1 MLPAHPNTS
10 PMSFTGNIGYCSV
23 CASQSTF
30 IVKGE
35 WLRDQYVCA
44 KCGSIPRQRALT
56 KLLRDIR
63 PNWKSETLHESSPT
77 LRLYAE
83 QCRGY
88 SYSFFF
94 DDVALGSFRDGHRC
108 ENLEALTFSDGSFDI
123 FITQDVLEHVFHPD
137 RALAEIMRV
146 VREGGIH
153 IFTAPKHKTLL
164 KSRPRVQEV
173 DGRTEYLLPPE
184 YHANPISGLGS
195 LVTWDYGADFDDLIQ
210 QWSGYNTC
218 NFIIRDRR
226 LGIDG
231 EFLDV
236 FVTTKHRIN
245 RLS

>member
-1 MLPAHPNTS
+1 M
-10 PMSFTGNIGYCSV
+10 
-23 CASQSTF
+23 TF
-30 IVKGE
+30 GRIE
-35 WLRDQYVCA
+35 
-44 KCGSIPRQRALT
+44 RAAT
-56 KLLRDIR
+56 I
-63 PNWKSETLHESSPT
+63 HESSPT

-83 QCRGY
+83 QCAHY

-94 DDVALGSFRDGHRC
+94 PEVPLGSHKDGCRC
-108 ENLEALTFSDGSFDI
+108 ENLEALTFADGSFDL
-123 FITQDVLEHVFHPD
+123 FITQDVLEHVFRPD

-146 VREGGIH
+146 LRDGGIH

-164 KSRPRVQEV
+164 ISRQRARES
-173 DGRTEYLLPPE
+173 DGTTEHLLPPQ
-184 YHANPISGLGS
+184 YHGNPISELGS

-236 FVTTKHRIN
+236 FITTKHPTN
-245 RLS
+245 RLW